1 MKLALLNPPH
11 PSGATFQKEIH
22 RCGDRVHAGELWP
35 PTGLATLASIARGAG
50 WDAALVDGMLRPRDP
65 DDFDARVR
73 QARPDVLAVLTSMP
87 TVKSDLARCAR
98 LGAELR
104 APVVALG
111 THVTARPEEA
121 LALGADAVL
130 VGEPDATLAEALPLG
145 AEVRAWGRVVGVALP
160 GHPSPARG
168 WMDDLAALP
177 TAARDLLENER
188 YTMPFTAGAPF
199 GTVQVARGC
208 PYACSFCRTPAFSG
222 RATRLRPIGAV
233 LDELRDL
240 RARGVAH
247 AALLSDTFTMN
258 RAWVE
263 RLCDALEASRLG
275 VRWYCTTRVD
285 LVDRALCERMA
296 RAGCQAVAFGIES
309 ASPETLSRVGK
320 DLRDGP
326 ATARRAVED
335 ARSAGLVTLGYFML
349 GLPWETGADL
359 AATARFA
366 RALPLDH
373 AFFHV
378 ATPYPGTPL
387 FDHCLARGY
396 LTTTDWS
403 RYEESSLPV
412 ITTERLLPEAVLAAR
427 WVAQAAFYADPRRLY
442 RELARTRDTADLWH
456 KLKAGAALLRPG
468 S

>member
-1 MKLALLNPPH
+1 MKVALLNPPH
-11 PSGATFQKEIH
+11 PSGHTFQKEIH

-35 PTGLATLASIARGAG
+35 PTGLATLAAIARGVG
-50 WDAALVDGMLRPRDP
+50 WDAAVIDGMLRPRSLE
-65 DDFDARVR
+65 DFADRVR
-73 QARPDVLAVLTSMP
+73 GARPDVLAVLTSTP
-87 TVKSDLARCAR
+87 TVRSDLAQCAGLASA
-98 LGAELR
+98 LGAPL
-104 APVVALG
+104 VALG

-130 VGEPDATLAEALPLG
+130 VGEPDAALAEALPRG
-145 AEVRAWGRVVGVALP
+145 PDVREWAGVAGVALP
-160 GHPSPARG
+160 GRESPPRG
-168 WMDDLAALP
+168 WMDDLGALP
-177 TAARDLLENER
+177 VAARDLLENHR
-188 YTMPFTAGAPF
+188 YSMPFTAGAPF

-222 RATRLRPIGAV
+222 RATRLRPVSAV

-240 RARGVAH
+240 QARGVTH
-247 AALLSDTFTMN
+247 VALLSDTFTMN

-263 RLCDALEASRLG
+263 RLCDALDAAALG
-275 VRWYCTTRVD
+275 LRWYCSTRVD

-296 RAGCQAVAFGIES
+296 RAGCQAVAFGVES
-309 ASPETLSRVGK
+309 ASRETLSRVGK
-320 DLRDGP
+320 ELRDGP

-335 ARSAGLVTLGYFML
+335 ARAAGLVTLGYFML

-359 AATARFA
+359 LATARFA
-366 RALPLDH
+366 RGLPLDH

-387 FDHCLARGY
+387 FEHCLARGY

-412 ITTERLLPEAVLAAR
+412 ITTERLVPEAVLAAR
-427 WVAQAAFYADPRRLY
+427 LAAQTMFYAEPRRLY
-442 RELARTRDTADLWH
+442 RELARTRDARDLWH
-456 KLKAGAALLRPG
+456 KLKAAAALWT
-468 S
+468 